1 MIRLFNYEEVK
12 DIQETYMKTT
22 ENKDDIIKILA
33 NRYSVDE
40 SMINKVLEGD
50 KNITS
55 YAQIKS
61 VKSKGVSIKNKS
73 ITDITK
79 KAIEDFNKS
88 EENTEE
94 INEDKKEDNEVPLV
108 EGEKPKRKCGW
119 QKGRPRGKKTD
130 KEKKEENNTLT
141 NLNEISKL
149 KDLNEEEYNIIVSS
163 LEMRLQNINNK
174 IISLEKEMD
183 SINSI
188 IKKLK
193 KKE

>member
-1 MIRLFNYEEVK
+1 M
-12 DIQETYMKTT
+12 
-22 ENKDDIIKILA
+22 IKILA

-40 SMINKVLEGD
+40 SMIVRVLEGD

-79 KAIEDFNKS
+79 EAIEDFNKS
-88 EENTEE
+88 EEN
-94 INEDKKEDNEVPLV
+94 KENIEVPLV
-108 EGEKPKRKCGW
+108 EGEKPKRKGGW
-119 QKGRPRGKKTD
+119 QKGRPRGKKAD

-141 NLNEISKL
+141 NLNEIL
-149 KDLNEEEYNIIVSS
+149 EFKDLNEEEYNIIVSS

>member
-1 MIRLFNYEEVK
+1 MLKLFNYEEVK
-12 DIQETYMKTT
+12 DIQETYIKTT

-40 SMINKVLEGD
+40 SMINRVLEGD

-79 KAIEDFNKS
+79 EAIEDFNKS
-88 EENTEE
+88 DVSTEE
-94 INEDKKEDNEVPLV
+94 IDEDKKEDNEIPL
-108 EGEKPKRKCGW
+108 EEEKPKRKCGW
-119 QKGRPRGKKTD
+119 QKGRPRGKKSN

-141 NLNEISKL
+141 ELNEIIDIKNFN
-149 KDLNEEEYNIIVSS
+149 KEEYDIIIGS
-163 LEMRLQNINNK
+163 LKMRMEDINKK
-174 IISLEKEMD
+174 IILLEKEMD
-183 SINSI
+183 SIHSI
-188 IKKLK
+188 IKKLEK
-193 KKE
+193 NK